1 MGKEIQLDEMKQ
13 IELRILKQIH
23 SICEAQGLRYFLVG
37 GTLLGAVR
45 HKGFIPWDD
54 DIDIGMPRADYERF
68 IDYCLSHEVPFN
80 VMCNRSNEKY
90 GYLYAKAMAPDTVI
104 HEKSSNRYNV
114 EQGIFVDI
122 FPVDGLGDTQEEA
135 VKRLNKTRFNRELL
149 VAANWKRFSRSK
161 TRAIYYE
168 PIRLA
173 FFCMSRAS
181 SFGKLIRKIEAC
193 YDKDGFDKKAY
204 VGSVCG
210 AYRNRE
216 IMPKV
221 VVEETVDLPFEDGVF
236 KCPKDYDTY
245 LTRIYGDYMKLPP
258 EEKRIT
264 HHTFDAYYKNES

>member
-1 MGKEIQLDEMKQ
+1 LGYTQKMNTKKNFNSKTRRVLLLTLALVMTLTLLVGCGGGKQKASLTINDDTFLVGAEDLDKLVMSPQ
-13 IELRILKQIH
+13 TLKQIA
-23 SICEAQGLRYFLVG
+23 SMLSSVYSE
-37 GTLLGAVR
+37 TL
-45 HKGFIPWDD
+45 D
-54 DIDIGMPRADYERF
+54 
-68 IDYCLSHEVPFN
+68 S
-80 VMCNRSNEKY
+80 
-90 GYLYAKAMAPDTVI
+90 
-104 HEKSSNRYNV
+104 
-114 EQGIFVDI
+114 
-122 FPVDGLGDTQEEA
+122 
-135 VKRLNKTRFNRELL
+135 RELL

-221 VVEETVDLPFEDGVF
+221 VVAETVDLPFEDGVF